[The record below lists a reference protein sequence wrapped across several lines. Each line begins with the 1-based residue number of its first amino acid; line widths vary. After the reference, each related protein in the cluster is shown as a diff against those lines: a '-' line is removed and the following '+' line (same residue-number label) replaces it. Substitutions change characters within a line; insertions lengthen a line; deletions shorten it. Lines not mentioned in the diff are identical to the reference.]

1 MTSNWLSRKLWV
13 TIATVI
19 PLIVAG
25 FIADDNA
32 AKAISEGIA
41 GFITA
46 IYVLAQAIQNG
57 MSANKTTT
65 PEK

>member
-1 MTSNWLSRKLWV
+1 MTSNWASRKLWV

-25 FIADDNA
+25 FIADDT
-32 AKAISEGIA
+32 AKKAVSDGIA

-46 IYVLAQAIQNG
+46 VYLLAQAIQNG
-57 MSANKTTT
+57 LASK
-65 PEK
+65 K

>member
-1 MTSNWLSRKLWV
+1 MTSNWTSRKLWV

-25 FIADDNA
+25 FIADDTA
-32 AKAISEGIA
+32 AKAVSDGVA

-46 IYVLAQAIQNG
+46 VYVLAQAIQNAV
-57 MSANKTTT
+57 SSK
-65 PEK
+65 K